1 LEFVLSVDSL
11 FDDLKENKYFQLL
24 IITIEKL
31 KKKVLIKSFIHFL
44 SYPSVQNGYFY
55 KTLVQLIKKVKQKNL
70 LFTCLLLLYTSNG
83 LIAQQLHT
91 YIDTDTVSV
100 GDRITYI
107 IVFDGNY
114 DSIIYPEE
122 SQFEQELDW
131 LDRERFQISANR
143 DSLVYHLQFF
153 GTGNLLIESKE
164 VQVST
169 SEGDTTLYTVEIPL
183 FFNTVIEEGDEE
195 FRPFKPIFD
204 FARNWLLIFL
214 LFISTTIFI
223 FFLYRW
229 YQKRETV
236 IEKPKQ
242 QSIPPDPFLNPL
254 DLLKNELSNL
264 SDTSGLSTI
273 EDYERFYVSL
283 GDAIRAY
290 LKRVYG
296 ITALEMTTREIIDSL
311 HRELA
316 TSDIIKMTRKVLN
329 DADMVKF
336 ANFQP
341 TIEQAESVLKQAH
354 AFAETAAIVDNDK
367 IRYMKHKHEE
377 KLGLKNQIS
386 TQKEEQT

>member
-1 LEFVLSVDSL
+1 M
-11 FDDLKENKYFQLL
+11 
-24 IITIEKL
+24 
-31 KKKVLIKSFIHFL
+31 
-44 SYPSVQNGYFY
+44 
-55 KTLVQLIKKVKQKNL
+55 KQKNL

-153 GTGNLLIESKE
+153 GTENLLIESKE

-183 FFNTVIEEGDEE
+183 FFNTVIEDGDEE

-204 FARNWLLIFL
+204 FARNWLVILL
-214 LFISTTIFI
+214 LFISTTIFL

-242 QSIPPDPFLNPL
+242 QFTPPDPFLNPL

-264 SDTSGLSTI
+264 SDTSSLSKI
-273 EDYERFYVSL
+273 EDYDRFYVSL

-367 IRYMKHKHEE
+367 IRYMKHKYEE